1 MRGDVT
7 GEQVAAR
14 WGLAANTA
22 PLETAALGKNNKKKM
37 PRDPTAE
44 PEQRRVPGLAPCP
57 TLEGL
62 RAPDGAD
69 PLPSPPSSLLTSFLP
84 IPKDEDSWGKILE
97 YFNKEETDG
106 SHLAG

>member
-1 MRGDVT
+1 MGAGSEHGTV
-7 GEQVAAR
+7 GNGCFMQ
-14 WGLAANTA
+14 
-22 PLETAALGKNNKKKM
+22 KKM
-37 PRDPTAE
+37 PRDPTAAAE
-44 PEQRRVPGLAPCP
+44 PEQSRVPGLATCP
-57 TLEGL
+57 SLEGL

-69 PLPSPPSSLLTSFLP
+69 PLPSPPSSSLTSFLP

>member
-1 MRGDVT
+1 MQGDVI

-14 WGLAANTA
+14 WGLAAHTA
-22 PLETAALGKNNKKKM
+22 PFEMAALGKKT
-37 PRDPTAE
+37 PRDQLCSRVQTALCPRTHGVPQFGGAE
-44 PEQRRVPGLAPCP
+44 SVPEGY
-57 TLEGL
+57 
-62 RAPDGAD
+62 D

-84 IPKDEDSWGKILE
+84 IPKGNDSWGKILE